1 MKKNKSKNNI
11 KSLGPYSQTRIFN
24 NSLFM
29 SGQIG
34 INPNSGKLVSN
45 KFDDQLKQILQNI
58 AMILEESGSSY
69 TKIIKLTVFVTD
81 LSKFDNLNSIFLE
94 FNKQNKVD
102 VAPVRTTVQVS
113 QLPKGAT
120 IEIDL
125 IAEL

>member
-11 KSLGPYSQTRIFN
+11 KSLGPYSQTRILN
-24 NSLFM
+24 NCLFM

-34 INPNSGKLVSN
+34 IDPQSGKLVSHN
-45 KFDDQLKQILQNI
+45 FDDQLKQILQNI
-58 AMILEESGSSY
+58 TMILEESGSSY
-69 TKIIKLTVFVTD
+69 SKIIKLNVFVTD
-81 LSKFDNLNSIFLE
+81 MSKFDNLNSIFLK

-102 VAPVRTTVQVS
+102 LAPVRTTVQVS
-113 QLPKGAT
+113 QLPKDAT

>member
-24 NSLFM
+24 NCLFM

-58 AMILEESGSSY
+58 TMILEESGSSY
-69 TKIIKLTVFVTD
+69 SKIIKLTVFVTD
-81 LSKFDNLNSIFLE
+81 LAKFDNLNSIFLE

-102 VAPVRTTVQVS
+102 AAPVRTTVQVS

>member
-11 KSLGPYSQTRIFN
+11 KSLGPYSQTRILN
-24 NSLFM
+24 NCLFM

-34 INPNSGKLVSN
+34 IDPQSGKLVSHN
-45 KFDDQLKQILQNI
+45 FDDQLKQILQNI
-58 AMILEESGSSY
+58 IMILEESGSSY
-69 TKIIKLTVFVTD
+69 SKIIKLNVFVTD
-81 LSKFDNLNSIFLE
+81 MSKFDNLNSIFLK

-102 VAPVRTTVQVS
+102 LAPVRTTVQVS
-113 QLPKGAT
+113 QLPKDAT